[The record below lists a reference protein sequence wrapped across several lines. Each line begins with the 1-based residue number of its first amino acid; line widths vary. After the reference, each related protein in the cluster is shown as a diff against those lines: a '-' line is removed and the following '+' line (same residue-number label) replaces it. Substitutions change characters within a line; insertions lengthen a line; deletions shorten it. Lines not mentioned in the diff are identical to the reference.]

1 MGRGGTVA
9 QDAENSGRSLICRCS
24 SQECAAVRKPVSEVC
39 LLLIV
44 LLSPLLVHA
53 AGLGRLT
60 VNSALG
66 QPFKAEINLTIEK
79 EEKGSL
85 TARLAPREIFRQA
98 NIDYAPL
105 LSTFKA
111 SIESHSDG
119 SAYIRV
125 TSPQPVSEPLLNIL
139 MELNWPSG
147 RVLREYTVI
156 LAPPEIDAQPSITP
170 VSQTHPPAP
179 VKAESIASEQL
190 DIPVKNPVT
199 GGNPANPATTES
211 AFSKRIYTVYGP
223 VKYGDTLAGIVKNIA
238 PLFGVSFNQMLV
250 AVHRANRDAFFGNNM
265 HQLRTGPILRI
276 PDNGEIGAIAAEEAD
291 REVKIQTVDWWSRR
305 KVAGMAGAAKELKQ
319 TDTVQIE
326 SAADAGILLLPP
338 ATFPQAGLVPQ
349 PDLAKSIR
357 VPEH

>member
-1 MGRGGTVA
+1 M
-9 QDAENSGRSLICRCS
+9 
-24 SQECAAVRKPVSEVC
+24 RKPVSEVC

-44 LLSPLLVHA
+44 FLSPLLVHA

-66 QPFKAEINLTIEK
+66 QPFKAEINLTVEK

-85 TARLAPREIFRQA
+85 TARLAPQEIFRQA

-105 LSTFKA
+105 LSTFRA

-119 SAYIRV
+119 SAYISV

-156 LAPPEIDAQPSITP
+156 LAPPEIDAQPPIIP
-170 VSQTHPPAP
+170 VSQTHLPAP
-179 VKAESIASEQL
+179 VKAESISSEQPG
-190 DIPVKNPVT
+190 IPVTSSVT
-199 GGNPANPATTES
+199 GGNPVTTES

-223 VKYGDTLAGIVKNIA
+223 VKYGDTLAGIVKNIVS
-238 PLFGVSFNQMLV
+238 PFRVSFNQMLV
-250 AVHRANRDAFFGNNM
+250 AVHRANRDAFSGNNM
-265 HQLRTGPILRI
+265 HQLRTGPILRV
-276 PDNGEIGAIAAEEAD
+276 PDNGEIGAITVEEAD
-291 REVKIQTVDWWSRR
+291 REVRIQTMDWWSRR
-305 KVAGMAGAAKELKQ
+305 KVAEAAGAAKEIKRL
-319 TDTVQIE
+319 DTGRIE
-326 SAADAGILLLPP
+326 SATDAGTRLLPP
-338 ATFPQAGLVPQ
+338 AIFPQTGLVPQ

-357 VPEH
+357 AP